1 MEPTEAQ
8 IAKAPAQR
16 IDWRTGK
23 PMPQHDD
30 AFWQDHDRRRRE
42 AGLSVPQYCTE
53 HGLALST
60 YRHRVHGVSG
70 IPIIPSEEYSTG
82 GDSHRQDRLEALLP
96 MHCVCPLYPVESAEL
111 RSRQPAEAWRRARP
125 IRCRPRMRRWRASG
139 CSA

>member
-42 AGLSVPQYCTE
+42 AGLSVPQYCAE

-60 YRHRVHGVSG
+60 YRHRVHG
-70 IPIIPSEEYSTG
+70 
-82 GDSHRQDRLEALLP
+82 RQRKAA
-96 MHCVCPLYPVESAEL
+96 ESAAVDHAPRPASFVEL
-111 RSRQPAEAWRRARP
+111 KLPAEVPSAVKITLDGLTVKLQGVAAERVLARVLA
-125 IRCRPRMRRWRASG
+125 RLG
-139 CSA
+139 